1 MFFSAVM
8 ALFSSAMVG
17 KMLLAHPEAQ
27 QDLPAIFR
35 FFPLLAVAQIA
46 VAAVGFVSGINFLR
60 LKAWSRIS
68 LEILTWLLLAFV
80 VGFGI
85 YWEYSWLSMTS
96 QAGSRGA
103 GLVGAIMGPLVMGMY
118 GVALVIML
126 KYLRGDRVKE
136 ALRVSAEPA
145 SGPEGR

>member
-1 MFFSAVM
+1 V
-8 ALFSSAMVG
+8 
-17 KMLLAHPEAQ
+17 
-27 QDLPAIFR
+27 
-35 FFPLLAVAQIA
+35 AVAQIA

-136 ALRVSAEPA
+136 ALRVSAELA